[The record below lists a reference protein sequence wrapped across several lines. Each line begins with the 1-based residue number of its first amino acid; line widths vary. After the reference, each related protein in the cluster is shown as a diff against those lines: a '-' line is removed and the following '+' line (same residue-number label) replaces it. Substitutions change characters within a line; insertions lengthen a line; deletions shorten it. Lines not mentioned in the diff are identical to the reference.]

1 MTSTQQPGCYR
12 RRRNRPQ
19 ITDKEFMS
27 RRDKM
32 RFRRQ
37 SYRLILSTVLVAG
50 LCAAG
55 NVLQTGDSP
64 HKSVSF
70 GQPLKMAGVPNAG
83 KVTPTLY
90 RGGQPSTAGF
100 KALANIGINI
110 VVDLRGSRKDESE
123 LVTRLGMQYVSIP
136 WHCPFPK
143 DDVFARF
150 LTLLRQ
156 NPGKKV
162 FVHCRLGD
170 DRTGM
175 NIAAYRMAEQGW
187 TATQAMQE
195 MEAFGFTSAHHF
207 ICPSLSS
214 YEETFPRRFS
224 TGPAFESLRV
234 PASSPAK

>member
-1 MTSTQQPGCYR
+1 M
-12 RRRNRPQ
+12 PQ
-19 ITDKEFMS
+19 
-27 RRDKM
+27 M
-32 RFRRQ
+32 RFRWRFHGLTI
-37 SYRLILSTVLVAG
+37 SVVLLSTMCATSYVAR
-50 LCAAG
+50 AAIADASI
-55 NVLQTGDSP
+55 TAPD
-64 HKSVSF
+64 HSF
-70 GQPLKMAGVPNAG
+70 AHRLRINGVPNAG
-83 KVTPTLY
+83 EVTPTLY

-100 KALANIGINI
+100 KALAKIGINI

-123 LVTRLGMQYVSIP
+123 LVTKLGMQYVSIP

-150 LTLLRQ
+150 LTLMRQ

-187 TATQAMQE
+187 SAMQAMQE
-195 MEAFGFTSAHHF
+195 MEAFGFTLPHHF

-214 YEETFPRRFS
+214 YEEAFPRRFS
-224 TGPAFESLRV
+224 TSPAFESLRV

>member
-1 MTSTQQPGCYR
+1 MTERT
-12 RRRNRPQ
+12 
-19 ITDKEFMS
+19 
-27 RRDKM
+27 KM
-32 RFRRQ
+32 RFWPQ
-37 SYRLILSTVLVAG
+37 SYGLIFSPVLVVG

-55 NVLQTGDSP
+55 NLLQTGDSP

-90 RGGQPSTAGF
+90 RGGQPSAAGF
-100 KALANIGINI
+100 KALAKIGINI

-150 LTLLRQ
+150 LTLMRQ

-175 NIAAYRMAEQGW
+175 NIAAYRMAEQDW
-187 TATQAMQE
+187 TAMQAKQE
-195 MEAFGFTSAHHF
+195 MEAFGFTLPHHF

-214 YEETFPRRFS
+214 YEETFPVRFS
-224 TGPAFESLRV
+224 TSPAFESLRV
-234 PASSPAK
+234 TASSPAK

>member
-1 MTSTQQPGCYR
+1 MTERT
-12 RRRNRPQ
+12 
-19 ITDKEFMS
+19 
-27 RRDKM
+27 KM
-32 RFRRQ
+32 RFWPQ
-37 SYRLILSTVLVAG
+37 SYGLIFSPVLVVG

-55 NVLQTGDSP
+55 NLLQTGDSP

-90 RGGQPSTAGF
+90 RGGQPSAAGF
-100 KALANIGINI
+100 KALAKIGINI

-175 NIAAYRMAEQGW
+175 NIAAYRMAEQDW
-187 TATQAMQE
+187 TAMQAKRE
-195 MEAFGFTSAHHF
+195 MEAFGFTLPHHF

-214 YEETFPRRFS
+214 YEETFPVRFS
-224 TGPAFESLRV
+224 TSPAFESLRV
-234 PASSPAK
+234 TASFRAK